1 MTTALSQYNTSKV
14 PAQVK
19 TSVLLN
25 DCTLREGL
33 QGIGVSL
40 SEGLAVRLARELART
55 GVKHVQI
62 GMPGR
67 SEADRLAIEAVRA
80 EGVPVKIEA
89 LAAVYGD
96 TWRDEVHRA
105 AASGADF
112 LQLFHA
118 ASDRRLESIGMT
130 RDAMLTRAVESI
142 RYARLLG
149 ATIVFTPTD
158 TTRVAQSFLVEL
170 AKALQEAGATRIGIA
185 DTAGCADPNGM
196 RAVTELVG
204 SAVTIPMQV
213 HCHNDLGLALA
224 NTLAAVEAGA
234 TVVDVTVLGL
244 GERAGNAAIDEVAVA
259 LELLYGISTGV
270 TLERLTALSQMV
282 ADALGVR
289 ISAMKP
295 LVGSSAFRHH
305 FGIHTRDPEAFEPL
319 SPERVGNTRQL
330 GSPS

>member
-1 MTTALSQYNTSKV
+1 MTLALSQYNASR
-14 PAQVK
+14 PSAQVK
-19 TSVLLN
+19 TPIVLN

-40 SEGLAVRLARELART
+40 SEGLAVRLAHQLARA
-55 GVKHVQI
+55 GVKYVQI

-67 SEADRLAIEAVRA
+67 SEADRLAVEAVRA
-80 EGVPVKIEA
+80 EGLPIKIEA

-96 TWRDEVHRA
+96 TWREEVDRA
-105 AASGADF
+105 AASGVDF

-118 ASDRRLESIGMT
+118 ASDRRLQSIGMT

-142 RYARLLG
+142 QHARLLG
-149 ATIVFTPTD
+149 ASVVFTPTD
-158 TTRVAQSFLVEL
+158 TTRVAPTFLIEL
-170 AKALQEAGATRIGIA
+170 AKALQQAGAARIGIA
-185 DTAGCADPNGM
+185 DTSGCADPTGM
-196 RAVTELVG
+196 RTVTALVG
-204 SAVTIPMQV
+204 SAVSIPLQV

-259 LELLYGISTGV
+259 LEFLYGINTGI
-270 TLERLTALSQMV
+270 TLERLTALSQAV
-282 ADALGVR
+282 ADALGVQ
-289 ISAMKP
+289 IPAMKP
-295 LVGSSAFRHH
+295 FVGSGAFRHH
-305 FGIHTRDPEAFEPL
+305 FGIHTHDPEAFEPL